1 MSGKKKIKRV
11 DLDIL
16 ERVVDTLYD
25 LGSAKRT
32 VISRNANMSY
42 DKCIKYLDYL
52 ESSGFA
58 KQEIDENGFTIFSLT
73 SIGIEMAKKKL
84 MPKFEHNNS
93 INEIVIRSVLA

>member
-1 MSGKKKIKRV
+1 MKIRRV

-16 ERVVDTLYD
+16 ERVLDTLYE

-42 DKCIKYLDYL
+42 DQCVRYLDYL

-58 KQEIDENGFTIFSLT
+58 KKEIDENGFTIFSLT
-73 SIGIEMAKKKL
+73 SSVIEIMSKKKIT
-84 MPKFEHNNS
+84 PKFKENNL
-93 INEIVIRSVLA
+93 INQIVIQAALAC